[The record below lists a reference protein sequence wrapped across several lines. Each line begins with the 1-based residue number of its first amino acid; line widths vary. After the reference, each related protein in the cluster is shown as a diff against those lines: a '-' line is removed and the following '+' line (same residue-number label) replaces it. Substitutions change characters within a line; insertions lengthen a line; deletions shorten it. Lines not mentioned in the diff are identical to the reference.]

1 MQPEVE
7 QYLLV
12 PIVMRF
18 ADRVYRNVM
27 VLRVAKEK
35 LPFLDR
41 VVGVR
46 AGAKSRYVGCL
57 DAESYGVLYTGLAAG
72 SGRALCVVFV

>member
-1 MQPEVE
+1 
-7 QYLLV
+7 
-12 PIVMRF
+12 MRF
-18 ADRVYRNVM
+18 TDRMYRNVM

-46 AGAKSRYVGCL
+46 AGAKSGYVSCL
-57 DAESYGVLYTGLAAG
+57 DTESYRVLYTGLAAG
-72 SGRALCVVFV
+72 PGRALCVVFV

>member
-41 VVGVR
+41 VIGVR
-46 AGAKSRYVGCL
+46 AGAKARYVSCL
-57 DAESYGVLYTGLAAG
+57 DAKSYRVLYTGLAAG
-72 SGRALCVVFV
+72 PGRALCVVFV